1 LEDLFQHIMQ
11 TYKDEQ
17 LIANYLRGDGR
28 SLEVLIKRY
37 LKSIYSFVYQYTRNS
52 QDAQDITQEV
62 FIKVW
67 RSSRRFDQK
76 KSFKTWIFSIAKNTA
91 IDFFRK
97 KKAIPF
103 SVFENAEGNNIIV
116 DALVD
121 TAPIPDELFEQAG
134 IARMLNSAM
143 DKLSLKYRMVLSLH
157 YNDHFTFREISEIL
171 EESINTVKTRHRR
184 GIVTLRK
191 FLKEK

>member
-1 LEDLFQHIMQ
+1 MEDLFQHIMQ

>member
-1 LEDLFQHIMQ
+1 MQ